1 MIKLNLFIK
10 MNTKEKIITPR
21 RKKTFSRY
29 LIEQTTLPVSFIE
42 NTSKE
47 TKPCHKKEYEYSFND
62 IVL

>member
-1 MIKLNLFIK
+1 
-10 MNTKEKIITPR
+10 MNTKEKIIIPR

>member
-1 MIKLNLFIK
+1 M
-10 MNTKEKIITPR
+10 KEKIIIPR

-29 LIEQTTLPVSFIE
+29 LLEQTTLPVSFIE
-42 NTSKE
+42 KTSKE